1 MKSEFT
7 ARNKNEWLM
16 CDSIFL
22 TLIEFSA
29 AIIHHKNIV
38 EYNEKKKII
47 LFVSSMVFT
56 TLPLDSDNNGNDK
69 IIFPATN
76 NMTYCVLSHKQSQFL
91 YCATNGSANKWV
103 LGRILIDVWNR

>member
-38 EYNEKKKII
+38 ENNNNEKKR
-47 LFVSSMVFT
+47 LFY
-56 TLPLDSDNNGNDK
+56 L
-69 IIFPATN
+69 
-76 NMTYCVLSHKQSQFL
+76 
-91 YCATNGSANKWV
+91 
-103 LGRILIDVWNR
+103 

>member
-1 MKSEFT
+1 
-7 ARNKNEWLM
+7 M

-38 EYNEKKKII
+38 ENIVENNNNEKKEII

-69 IIFPATN
+69 II
-76 NMTYCVLSHKQSQFL
+76 SQPQ
-91 YCATNGSANKWV
+91 
-103 LGRILIDVWNR
+103 II

>member
-38 EYNEKKKII
+38 ENNNNEKKKDYFICKQYGI
-47 LFVSSMVFT
+47 YHF
-56 TLPLDSDNNGNDK
+56 
-69 IIFPATN
+69 ATR
-76 NMTYCVLSHKQSQFL
+76 Q
-91 YCATNGSANKWV
+91 W
-103 LGRILIDVWNR
+103 

>member
-7 ARNKNEWLM
+7 AQNKNEWLM

-38 EYNEKKKII
+38 EYNEKKI
-47 LFVSSMVFT
+47 LFY
-56 TLPLDSDNNGNDK
+56 L
-69 IIFPATN
+69 
-76 NMTYCVLSHKQSQFL
+76 
-91 YCATNGSANKWV
+91 
-103 LGRILIDVWNR
+103 